1 MSLSSGKNY
10 DDKSQPHEGKKKT
23 RHPPLK
29 TGGDV
34 RRELSKLYFAG
45 KQGERDISDVSKL
58 ANVLGILGRMVQGEG
73 LEERIAELE
82 RRVSK

>member
-1 MSLSSGKNY
+1 MSLSSEKNN
-10 DDKSQPHEGKKKT
+10 DDKIQPFEEKKKI
-23 RHPPLK
+23 RNPPLK

-45 KQGERDISDVSKL
+45 KQGKRDISDVSKL
-58 ANVLGILGRMVQGEG
+58 ANVLGILGRMVTGEG

-82 RRVSK
+82 RSITK